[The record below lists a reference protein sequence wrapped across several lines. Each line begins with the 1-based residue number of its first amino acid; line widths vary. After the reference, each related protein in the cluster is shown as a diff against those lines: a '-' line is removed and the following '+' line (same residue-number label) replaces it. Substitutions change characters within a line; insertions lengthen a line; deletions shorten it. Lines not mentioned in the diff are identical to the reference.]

1 MGEPR
6 LRRILFLVA
15 ASAVL
20 VAPGCSFIT
29 DGAGDDTAAEAPDE
43 LPSETGDITVE
54 GETTEGESGDD
65 DGTTD
70 NGDDATTTTTPPVES
85 PDWEELPLELELI
98 AEFEEPV
105 ALSARS
111 GSFDLYVAER
121 AGIIRRIEITF
132 SEGANRERISVAN
145 RAVLDISE
153 MVTTDSERGL
163 LGLAFSTDGR
173 FLYVSYTDLAGDSVV
188 DEYDIE
194 RRTEV
199 VVDSRRELL
208 RVPQPFSNHNGGHLA
223 LGADGFLYLGLGDG
237 GSANDPQGHGQNTD
251 TLLGSIIR
259 IDPFPDGEESAYS
272 IPSGNPFAI
281 DGGGAP
287 EIFLWGVRNPWRFSF
302 DQLTGDLWIGDVG
315 QDQFEEINHLPAA
328 TGGGRG
334 ANLGWAGFEANAP
347 VEGAVT
353 PEDHV
358 GPAYTYAHEKGRCS
372 VTGGYVYRGELHPSL
387 DGVYIYGDY
396 CSGEIIGLQMTDQG
410 NIARLLSVKTERDQ
424 LVSFGEGADG
434 ELYVI
439 NQGGQVLR
447 IEPLEVTDEEG

>member
-6 LRRILFLVA
+6 LRRILYLVA
-15 ASAVL
+15 ATVML
-20 VAPGCSFIT
+20 VASSCSFIT
-29 DGAGDDTAAEAPDE
+29 DGASDDTAADAPGE
-43 LPSETGDITVE
+43 LSSSTDDDPNDD
-54 GETTEGESGDD
+54 SGDD
-65 DGTTD
+65 QG
-70 NGDDATTTTTPPVES
+70 GDDQDSDDVDNESTTTTTPPVE
-85 PDWEELPLELELI
+85 PPAWEELPLELELI

-111 GSFDLYVAER
+111 GSSDLYVAER
-121 AGIIRRIEITF
+121 AGIIRRIEVTF
-132 SEGANRERISVAN
+132 TQGANRERIRVAS

-173 FLYVSYTDLAGDSVV
+173 FLYVSYTDLEGDSVV
-188 DEYDIE
+188 DEYNIE

-199 VVDSRRELL
+199 VADSRRELL
-208 RVPQPFSNHNGGHLA
+208 RVSQPFSNHNGGHLA

-251 TLLGSIIR
+251 TLLGSIVR

-315 QDQFEEINHLPAA
+315 QDAFEEINHLPAA

-334 ANLGWAGFEANAP
+334 ANLGWASVEANAP
-347 VEGAVT
+347 VNDAST
-353 PEDHV
+353 PDDHV

-372 VTGGYVYRGELHPSL
+372 VTGGYVYRGELHPLL
-387 DGVYIYGDY
+387 DGVYIYGDF
-396 CSGEIIGLQMTDQG
+396 CSGEIIGLQMTDRG
-410 NIARLLSVKTERDQ
+410 NIARLLSVSTDRDQ
-424 LVSFGEGADG
+424 LVSFGEGPDG
-434 ELYVI
+434 EIYVI

-447 IEPLEVTDEEG
+447 IEPLEAEPES